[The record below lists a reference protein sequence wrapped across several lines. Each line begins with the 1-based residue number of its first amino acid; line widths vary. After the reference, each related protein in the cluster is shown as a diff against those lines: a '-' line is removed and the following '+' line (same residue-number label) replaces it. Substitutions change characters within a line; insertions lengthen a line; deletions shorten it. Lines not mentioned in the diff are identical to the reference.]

1 MVAIRRPRRRQVVRA
16 LHRRNAERHEVAP
29 PARGRAQVGREVVA
43 GATPTHRRRPAHA
56 GRFALPPTPPT
67 RAARPRKPAHGLPEA
82 QGRQYTPGAPRRH
95 PATKHLPNTHRTF
108 APPGGVNGGDSDLAR
123 SRLLPGQ
130 MSPYVYPPQPPVGSL
145 QAGGHWFEPV
155 PHIREGPSGP
165 GGARR
170 AQHPELGS
178 DGSIRVR
185 RLRASGARSG
195 SLRLDPNA
203 IARGRLLVVRPGGG
217 TSQLHSPGQRRLRDK
232 AIAGVMLAFRDRR
245 TRPAREVFSRPAP
258 TTVRLATRTPS
269 SKIRRVLLRPQVAR
283 CWSRIEHPRE
293 REWSVAPFGTTV
305 FICHGGELAIGYG
318 RRMVE
323 DAAVRLLRMG

>member
-1 MVAIRRPRRRQVVRA
+1 MVAIRRLRRRQVVRA

-56 GRFALPPTPPT
+56 GRFALPPTPPNPCGAAPETGT
-67 RAARPRKPAHGLPEA
+67 RAPRGSGAAIHAGCAAPALGY
-82 QGRQYTPGAPRRH
+82 RTPTEH
-95 PATKHLPNTHRTF
+95 PPTF

-323 DAAVRLLRMG
+323 DAAVRLLRHG